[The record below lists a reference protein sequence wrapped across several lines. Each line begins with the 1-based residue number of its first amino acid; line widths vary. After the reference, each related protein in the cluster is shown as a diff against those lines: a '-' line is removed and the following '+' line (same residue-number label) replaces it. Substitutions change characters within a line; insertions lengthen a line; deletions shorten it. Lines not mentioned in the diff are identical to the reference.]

1 MEGKTLI
8 VKTFG
13 LSQIIYNMQAYD
25 FKISELINTERVIFK
40 FLWSANE
47 NPNGID
53 QIKRTIMKNDYSKGG
68 MKVADVESLDR
79 SLKLKQFIR
88 AHNSNHVISRI
99 QDLLSTQSDHG
110 GCMRQEYSNVTEEES
125 ICKTAQETL
134 NIIIDYNREITRIF
148 FRRNMNQTET

>member
-1 MEGKTLI
+1 MKLDFI
-8 VKTFG
+8 SQ
-13 LSQIIYNMQAYD
+13 LS
-25 FKISELINTERVIFK
+25 
-40 FLWSANE
+40 
-47 NPNGID
+47 
-53 QIKRTIMKNDYSKGG
+53 SKL
-68 MKVADVESLDR
+68 KVESLDR

-99 QDLLSTQSDHG
+99 QSLLSLQSDHG

-148 FRRNMNQTET
+148 FRRNMNQTKT